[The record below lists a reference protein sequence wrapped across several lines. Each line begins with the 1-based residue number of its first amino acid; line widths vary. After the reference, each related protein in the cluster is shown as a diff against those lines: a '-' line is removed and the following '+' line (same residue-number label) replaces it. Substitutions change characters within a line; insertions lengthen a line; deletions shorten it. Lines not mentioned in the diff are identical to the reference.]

1 MQLLTKQAWKDFD
14 IKNTKH
20 QKMLATALQF
30 SFSAP
35 DLFTPEIFE
44 GDDAVSKKFREKK
57 KKYQNRMQ
65 AFTVAGD
72 FPASPKEVIDSF
84 HELPPY
90 DTGYEMIFDVKDY
103 SGSRKDGF
111 TMVSKRSGLTF
122 KKVLTGE
129 KLKVFQMSGE
139 KEYVYFD
146 YYGGALNWH
155 RSLFDNQ
162 DYWTIEDNA
171 IEFRN
176 EAFRI
181 RAATFY
187 ALIEAAFAA
196 KANIG
201 WQVHPDGVAAGVRGY
216 LAGRDAATMNLAAQ
230 TIILAVQASGYGIS
244 PQTASFVV
252 LTPLQ
257 LRGRVK
263 QAFNYQYDNAGG
275 SPKLIDYNFQQIT
288 TTMLATTDNYIV
300 ILLKLKMKAG
310 YRMDLTNFSDFDM
323 LAYVDTVAG
332 WMACGGAIGDTD
344 QLERCDTA

>member
-57 KKYQNRMQ
+57 KKYQDRMQ

-187 ALIEAAFAA
+187 ALIEAAAA
-196 KANIG
+196 TKANIA
-201 WQVHPDGVAAGVRGY
+201 WQAHPDGVAAGVRGY

-244 PQTASFVV
+244 PQTASFIV

-275 SPKLIDYNFQQIT
+275 SPKHIDYNFQQIT
-288 TTMLATTDNYIV
+288 TTMLATTDNFIV
-300 ILLKLKMKAG
+300 ILPKLKMKAG

-332 WMACGGAIGDTD
+332 WMAYGGAVGDTD